1 MMSDCQLWRMILM
14 HAVVNEKVIQGL
26 FKFNLLGLL
35 TLIGEYFLLLH
46 LIVFRLFSVGSS
58 FNKVLHQKPKWI
70 TGIQFIRCRKLFNY
84 WTYNLLPVP
93 CGLCWMIFLTF
104 VKYSCSRILFSVPR
118 MNSRKYKS
126 EISYKEISVP
136 FKHWLQSTGFVV
148 RNIVLNFCNVFFV
161 LLYISR
167 C

>member
-1 MMSDCQLWRMILM
+1 MSDCQLWRTILM
-14 HAVVNEKVIQGL
+14 HAVVSEKYVIQDL
-26 FKFNLLGLL
+26 FKFNFIGLL

-46 LIVFRLFSVGSS
+46 LIVFRLFSAGLS

-70 TGIQFIRCRKLFNY
+70 TGNQFIRCRKLFNY
-84 WTYNLLPVP
+84 WNYNLLPLP

-104 VKYSCSRILFSVPR
+104 VKDSWSRILFSVPY
-118 MNSRKYKS
+118 MSSRKYKS
-126 EISYKEISVP
+126 GISYKEISVP

-148 RNIVLNFCNVFFV
+148 RNTVLNFCNIFSF